1 MILRCYSAS
10 NTQIGSYQNFALAI
24 PQAVRIRVS
33 LSDTKIVIDHAPF
46 RAPARSRFQITAV
59 TIVVVE
65 INASELKHKIH
76 HTPNTCPSMY
86 VRYKANARPA
96 ADAPKRT
103 AGVSRR
109 PRYTVANPANAAYPS
124 IPIND
129 HQTCLDCGAT
139 RLYLFHTDFEH
150 ADAGIFI
157 GKWKKAVRP
166 QSAHRVIAKTLID
179 NAIIPARRPLDG
191 RAAVLNPG
199 SESALFQPQPREKA
213 VRA

>member
-1 MILRCYSAS
+1 MPTLKK
-10 NTQIGSYQNFALAI
+10 
-24 PQAVRIRVS
+24 S
-33 LSDTKIVIDHAPF
+33 L
-46 RAPARSRFQITAV
+46 RAPADLPKTGIFEPVAAV
-59 TIVVVE
+59 LTWLLWPVIGCRHR
-65 INASELKHKIH
+65 N
-76 HTPNTCPSMY
+76 
-86 VRYKANARPA
+86 
-96 ADAPKRT
+96 
-103 AGVSRR
+103 
-109 PRYTVANPANAAYPS
+109 PS